1 MWKLLFDSVIKW
13 HLPGFKTKE
22 LSCATYLDTLF
33 NKSLITVCNKIYFF
47 HFVISGCGDSAHV
60 KIEDVAGELR
70 WGATI
75 NKVTWSFV
83 YVVTKYFHFH
93 EVFATKLDKVVYSK
107 RPLPKESCETLIMG
121 HVRSSD
127 KFKNLLHELYDMK
140 MIFDNRPST
149 TKSND
154 SLDKS

>member
-1 MWKLLFDSVIKW
+1 M
-13 HLPGFKTKE
+13 
-22 LSCATYLDTLF
+22 
-33 NKSLITVCNKIYFF
+33 
-47 HFVISGCGDSAHV
+47 
-60 KIEDVAGELR
+60 
-70 WGATI
+70 
-75 NKVTWSFV
+75 
-83 YVVTKYFHFH
+83 VTKYFHFH
-93 EVFATKLDKVVYSK
+93 EVFATKLDQVVYSK

>member
-1 MWKLLFDSVIKW
+1 
-13 HLPGFKTKE
+13 
-22 LSCATYLDTLF
+22 
-33 NKSLITVCNKIYFF
+33 
-47 HFVISGCGDSAHV
+47 
-60 KIEDVAGELR
+60 
-70 WGATI
+70 
-75 NKVTWSFV
+75 
-83 YVVTKYFHFH
+83 
-93 EVFATKLDKVVYSK
+93 
-107 RPLPKESCETLIMG
+107 MG